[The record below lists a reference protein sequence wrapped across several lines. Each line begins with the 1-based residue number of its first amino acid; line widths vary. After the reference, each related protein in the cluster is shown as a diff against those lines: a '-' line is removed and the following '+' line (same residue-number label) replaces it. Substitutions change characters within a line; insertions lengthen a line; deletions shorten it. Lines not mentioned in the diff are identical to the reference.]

1 MNSVEILG
9 LFAWLE
15 ENDQSLDLGL
25 IRDVLQQNQEPVD
38 SSHQK
43 AIRDYTARSVGIRT
57 TLDPDDDRNT
67 LNLIWGTKL
76 VDDEDLDDYFTRR
89 TLADIPCFVQRVRK
103 LATIERIDV
112 PPSERIAKY
121 FSQASGC
128 FIHGFHAAVVVLSR
142 AVLEFG
148 LEERLAQKDLLGSTK
163 RDEGYLK
170 DLINWSGNCGILPRN
185 LVAPAH
191 EVRKRGNGAIHG
203 AASTEKEAEE
213 TIGLTVK
220 ILTALYAEA

>member
-1 MNSVEILG
+1 MNSTEILYF
-9 LFAWLE
+9 FAWLE
-15 ENDQSLDLGL
+15 ENDQWLDLGL
-25 IRDVLQQNQEPVD
+25 IQDVLQQNQEPVSG

-43 AIRDYTARSVGIRT
+43 TREMTARNVKVRT
-57 TLDPDDDRNT
+57 TLDPDDDVAT
-67 LNLIWGTKL
+67 LDLIWGTKL
-76 VDDEDLDDYFTRR
+76 VDDEALDDYFTRR
-89 TLADIPCFVQRVRK
+89 TLAAVPCFVQRVRK
-103 LATIERIDV
+103 LKTIKKIDV

-121 FSQASGC
+121 FSQASDC

-148 LEERLAQKDLLGSTK
+148 LEERLAQKGLLGSMNL
-163 RDEGYLK
+163 ENLI
-170 DLINWSGNCGILPRN
+170 DLSGNCGILPRD

-191 EVRKRGNGAIHG
+191 VVRMRGNGAIHE
-203 AASTEKEAEE
+203 AASTSTEKEAEE